1 LIMKGGKKPIGCVTL
16 FSTLIPFVN
25 GGALACGW
33 NVGKLSRKGIVPIV
47 ISIGTL
53 KLNDSVPGLTIN

>member
-1 LIMKGGKKPIGCVTL
+1 MGCVML
-16 FSTLIPFVN
+16 FPSLIPLVN

-33 NVGKLSRKGIVPIV
+33 NVQNESRNGIVPIV

-53 KLNDSVPGLTIN
+53 KLNDSFPGLTIN